1 MQGGKSV
8 PSLSLIHIFAYLMKD
23 GVDVIYQ
30 ISTQTALS
38 WYTYT
43 YKDVVSVMNIL
54 PYINDVSSV
63 ELVLG
68 GKTYLFEMSGEDDEL
83 VVTCDGQTLD
93 TDIFRKLYQLLL
105 SIKNNEY
112 LEEPVDASALTSL
125 GSLTYNYKNGSR
137 PSDRLDF
144 YEYSARQFYLAYNG
158 DIEFLSLV
166 SHLDTIQDAVD
177 KTLAGEDFKV
187 I

>member
-1 MQGGKSV
+1 MGFRCSAVNEDGV
-8 PSLSLIHIFAYLMKD
+8 AYLMKD

-112 LEEPVDASALTSL
+112 LEEPGGCLRPDLPGKPDLQLQERFPSQ
-125 GSLTYNYKNGSR
+125 R
-137 PSDRLDF
+137 PSGL
-144 YEYSARQFYLAYNG
+144 L
-158 DIEFLSLV
+158 
-166 SHLDTIQDAVD
+166 
-177 KTLAGEDFKV
+177 
-187 I
+187 